1 MIRLKHSPYASTAAF
16 LAGATQIAEHYGFEP
31 LEKMPRV
38 KNTERRPLPPGAKSD
53 TEILF
58 ARREERTL
66 PSAARRLIVSLPTAH
81 RALLAWRIVP
91 LSTGSI
97 SGISLELLAAGIPGA
112 IAEALL
118 IVAATAIVKDAGVE
132 TRVLSINNMGS
143 GESSG
148 RYVRD
153 VALYL
158 RKHIESISATL
169 RPRAATD
176 PLGTLVQLIE
186 RGHPAVSRA
195 PQVMEYLT
203 EDERRR
209 FWDLLE
215 YLEQAGLPYEL
226 NGQILGSR
234 DCWTHALFEIAS
246 VDLES
251 GLHTTVAFGG
261 RFDPLMS
268 RFARAPYPAAMI
280 AIHCESRGAQ
290 RLRRPERGVPLMYF
304 AHLGHEARR
313 RALPALEGLREAGIP
328 VYHGL
333 WHERIGEQMAAARA
347 RATPYILIMG
357 HKEAI
362 EGTMLVREVATNSQE
377 AVPLSD
383 LPGYLKRKR
392 VGPWKSEVRA

>member
-1 MIRLKHSPYASTAAF
+1 MIRLKNSPYPSTAAF
-16 LAGATQIAEHYGFEP
+16 LTAATRIAEHYGFEP

-38 KNTERRPLPPGAKSD
+38 KNGERRTLPPGAKPD
-53 TEILF
+53 AEIVF
-58 ARREERTL
+58 SRREERTL
-66 PSAARRLIVSLPTAH
+66 PSAARRLLHSLPTAP

-91 LSTGSI
+91 LPTPSSP
-97 SGISLELLAAGIPGA
+97 GISLELHAAGIPGA

-118 IVAATAIVKDAGVE
+118 IVAANAIVKDAGVE
-132 TRVLSINNMGS
+132 GRVLSINNMGAV
-143 GESSG
+143 ESSG

-158 RKHIESISATL
+158 RKHIESISPTL
-169 RPRAATD
+169 RPRATAD
-176 PLGTLVQLIE
+176 PLGALVQLIE

-195 PQVMEYLT
+195 PQAMEYLT

-215 YLEQAGLPYEL
+215 YLEEAGLPYEL

-251 GLHTTVAFGG
+251 GLHTMIAFGG

-280 AIHCESRGAQ
+280 AIHCESRGAR
-290 RLRRPERGVPLMYF
+290 RLRQQPRALPLMYF

-313 RALPALEGLREAGIP
+313 RALPALEGLREAGVP

-333 WHERIGEQMAAARA
+333 WHERMGEQMAAARTY
-347 RATPYILIMG
+347 ATPYILIMG
-357 HKEAI
+357 HKEAV
-362 EGTMLVREVATNSQE
+362 EGTILVREVATNSQE
-377 AVPLSD
+377 AVPLTD
-383 LPGYLKRKR
+383 LPTYLKRKR
-392 VGPWKSEVRA
+392 VGPWKAEMRV